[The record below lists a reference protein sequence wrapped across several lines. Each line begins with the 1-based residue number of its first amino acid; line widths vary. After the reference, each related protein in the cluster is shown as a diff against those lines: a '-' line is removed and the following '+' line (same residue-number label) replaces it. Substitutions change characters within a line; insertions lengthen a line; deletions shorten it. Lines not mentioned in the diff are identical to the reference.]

1 MNEKVKFTPLN
12 KEAWEQAY
20 VEAWEQVEECYR
32 DDPMALAAEIVA
44 EERRLKWAREVIEKN
59 HQERSNENDQ

>member
-20 VEAWEQVEECYR
+20 MEAWEQVDECYR
-32 DDPMALAAEIVA
+32 DDPFAVFAEIVA
-44 EERRLKWAREVIEKN
+44 EEQRLKWCREVIEKT